1 MQNRRKA
8 ASLLLAG
15 AMLVGAAPLTH
26 AEDKEAEAVKIVEF
40 TPGSPGEEAYLY
52 HAGTAFQIQE
62 GADGYFRIS
71 DLNDTFI
78 YAFDG
83 KPGDRAFVSLTI
95 SCQYTV
101 EASADNETYTT
112 VLTSKETGDTRE
124 RRGIDLTPYFE
135 QSSRVY
141 LRFSDTDPSDGW
153 GTQLYK
159 TKFVLA
165 DGDKVSGA
173 AWEDISEGW
182 TVSDGTAYAAGT
194 ALQAAAGEKVVFTR
208 QVTLP
213 AWWQETGIGFSFSGV
228 ESEAV
233 PVFTIDG
240 ETVTPT
246 IASGRTYMVK
256 APASCAGRTV
266 TLQVETTATADGT
279 AGLWKSVR
287 MGCADLVAYPDA
299 VRSFGDTTRKLTGN
313 YAGCDFVTLNAL
325 AGNYATTLID
335 SRFNITGFDAGIAMR
350 NQFFAHDTSRTLLAL
365 ADEETYSPIVRLD
378 AIRALYQGVKSAMVP
393 GSDYEMF
400 LKRDFSKKVVRQ
412 SRADSRK
419 LEWWSVFDAVEVFTD
434 MYVTTGERTLDE
446 MTVTEMDTAGEDTRL
461 DGYADGQGG
470 KVEVLSKWYGG
481 MEEEAVKRNTK
492 QYLAPMKAQAT
503 PRGVY
508 DLYPAFPVGEN
519 KIRSG
524 IGCLADWIER
534 HGQVVIDGYGGVF
547 WDELV
552 SELGDEFRRRGK
564 CVRWFRT
571 DVAMRDARTLEEML
585 APDLGGEDP
594 LFGRMTERQL
604 RDWFDPGK
612 LNAFR
617 PDQEADINVLI
628 GIGAALAGW
637 KAPLIYVDVPK
648 NEIQFRMRA
657 GWVKNLGMNKPKN
670 NQQTY
675 KHFFFV
681 DWVVLNRHK
690 AECLP
695 QIELIVDEQRRG
707 QQLLMM
713 SGEDL
718 REGLHRMGRNFFRV
732 RPWFEP
738 GAWGGQWMKQH
749 IPGLN
754 EEVPNLAWSFELM
767 VLENGLMFESNG
779 YRLEVSFDFLMYNDY
794 RQVLGESADV
804 FKTDFPIRFD
814 FLDTFDGGNL
824 SVQCHPRTTYI
835 REQFNMP
842 FTQDETYYILDSRQ
856 NPQVYLGF
864 QENIR
869 PEEFGEVLKQ
879 SQAEGKTID
888 IEKYVQKFPAH
899 KHDLFL
905 IPNGTVHASGKNC
918 MVLEISSAPY
928 IFTFK
933 MYDWL

>member
-1 MQNRRKA
+1 
-8 ASLLLAG
+8 
-15 AMLVGAAPLTH
+15 
-26 AEDKEAEAVKIVEF
+26 
-40 TPGSPGEEAYLY
+40 
-52 HAGTAFQIQE
+52 
-62 GADGYFRIS
+62 
-71 DLNDTFI
+71 
-78 YAFDG
+78 
-83 KPGDRAFVSLTI
+83 
-95 SCQYTV
+95 
-101 EASADNETYTT
+101 
-112 VLTSKETGDTRE
+112 
-124 RRGIDLTPYFE
+124 
-135 QSSRVY
+135 
-141 LRFSDTDPSDGW
+141 
-153 GTQLYK
+153 
-159 TKFVLA
+159 
-165 DGDKVSGA
+165 
-173 AWEDISEGW
+173 
-182 TVSDGTAYAAGT
+182 
-194 ALQAAAGEKVVFTR
+194 
-208 QVTLP
+208 
-213 AWWQETGIGFSFSGV
+213 
-228 ESEAV
+228 
-233 PVFTIDG
+233 
-240 ETVTPT
+240 
-246 IASGRTYMVK
+246 
-256 APASCAGRTV
+256 
-266 TLQVETTATADGT
+266 
-279 AGLWKSVR
+279 
-287 MGCADLVAYPDA
+287 
-299 VRSFGDTTRKLTGN
+299 
-313 YAGCDFVTLNAL
+313 
-325 AGNYATTLID
+325 
-335 SRFNITGFDAGIAMR
+335 
-350 NQFFAHDTSRTLLAL
+350 
-365 ADEETYSPIVRLD
+365 
-378 AIRALYQGVKSAMVP
+378 
-393 GSDYEMF
+393 
-400 LKRDFSKKVVRQ
+400 
-412 SRADSRK
+412 
-419 LEWWSVFDAVEVFTD
+419 
-434 MYVTTGERTLDE
+434 
-446 MTVTEMDTAGEDTRL
+446 
-461 DGYADGQGG
+461 
-470 KVEVLSKWYGG
+470 
-481 MEEEAVKRNTK
+481 
-492 QYLAPMKAQAT
+492 
-503 PRGVY
+503 
-508 DLYPAFPVGEN
+508 
-519 KIRSG
+519 
-524 IGCLADWIER
+524 
-534 HGQVVIDGYGGVF
+534 
-547 WDELV
+547 
-552 SELGDEFRRRGK
+552 
-564 CVRWFRT
+564 
-571 DVAMRDARTLEEML
+571 
-585 APDLGGEDP
+585 
-594 LFGRMTERQL
+594 
-604 RDWFDPGK
+604 
-612 LNAFR
+612 
-617 PDQEADINVLI
+617 
-628 GIGAALAGW
+628 
-637 KAPLIYVDVPK
+637 
-648 NEIQFRMRA
+648 MRA

-933 MYDWL
+933 MYDWLRLDLNGKPRPLNVQRGMDNLYFERNGERVAKELVCHPEVLEKNEHYTLEHLPTHEKHFYDVHRYTVEDAVEVETEGSCQVWMVVEGKAVRVETREGMRQRFNYAETFVIPAAAATYRIINETPGEKVILVKAFIKKGYGFE

>member
-1 MQNRRKA
+1 M
-8 ASLLLAG
+8 
-15 AMLVGAAPLTH
+15 
-26 AEDKEAEAVKIVEF
+26 
-40 TPGSPGEEAYLY
+40 
-52 HAGTAFQIQE
+52 
-62 GADGYFRIS
+62 S
-71 DLNDTFI
+71 D
-78 YAFDG
+78 
-83 KPGDRAFVSLTI
+83 
-95 SCQYTV
+95 
-101 EASADNETYTT
+101 E
-112 VLTSKETGDTRE
+112 
-124 RRGIDLTPYFE
+124 
-135 QSSRVY
+135 
-141 LRFSDTDPSDGW
+141 
-153 GTQLYK
+153 
-159 TKFVLA
+159 
-165 DGDKVSGA
+165 
-173 AWEDISEGW
+173 
-182 TVSDGTAYAAGT
+182 
-194 ALQAAAGEKVVFTR
+194 
-208 QVTLP
+208 
-213 AWWQETGIGFSFSGV
+213 
-228 ESEAV
+228 
-233 PVFTIDG
+233 
-240 ETVTPT
+240 
-246 IASGRTYMVK
+246 
-256 APASCAGRTV
+256 
-266 TLQVETTATADGT
+266 
-279 AGLWKSVR
+279 VR
-287 MGCADLVAYPDA
+287 
-299 VRSFGDTTRKLTGN
+299 
-313 YAGCDFVTLNAL
+313 
-325 AGNYATTLID
+325 
-335 SRFNITGFDAGIAMR
+335 
-350 NQFFAHDTSRTLLAL
+350 
-365 ADEETYSPIVRLD
+365 
-378 AIRALYQGVKSAMVP
+378 
-393 GSDYEMF
+393 
-400 LKRDFSKKVVRQ
+400 
-412 SRADSRK
+412 
-419 LEWWSVFDAVEVFTD
+419 
-434 MYVTTGERTLDE
+434 
-446 MTVTEMDTAGEDTRL
+446 
-461 DGYADGQGG
+461 
-470 KVEVLSKWYGG
+470 
-481 MEEEAVKRNTK
+481 
-492 QYLAPMKAQAT
+492 
-503 PRGVY
+503 
-508 DLYPAFPVGEN
+508 
-519 KIRSG
+519 
-524 IGCLADWIER
+524 
-534 HGQVVIDGYGGVF
+534 
-547 WDELV
+547 
-552 SELGDEFRRRGK
+552 
-564 CVRWFRT
+564 
-571 DVAMRDARTLEEML
+571 
-585 APDLGGEDP
+585 
-594 LFGRMTERQL
+594 
-604 RDWFDPGK
+604 WFDPGK

-888 IEKYVQKFPAH
+888 IEKYVQKFPA
-899 KHDLFL
+899 
-905 IPNGTVHASGKNC
+905 
-918 MVLEISSAPY
+918 
-928 IFTFK
+928 
-933 MYDWL
+933 